1 MKLAEI
7 FASRTATALLP
18 ALALTCAV
26 VPTTMAE
33 PVVYTLETTM
43 SGSYAIPDTNPEP
56 AAQTPVKIVAVCDTN
71 NIVVGGVQPP
81 FGVFIPN
88 ENIQGLL
95 CDSIKLTVGNATS
108 TLNPTDYSIETQWYP
123 GEGSIVYLKYVP
135 FAGNRTFIAGFP
147 EVTPYVQPLLLNANF
162 NGTSPAGL
170 GTNLNATWLL
180 NSAYDYI
187 EVLQEDT
194 TPSFQVKLGP
204 LTQPFASFAPAVNKK
219 LKESELEMTATFKL
233 GTGSNGALPATE
245 ALTVAI
251 GAYSVTVPAG
261 SLKKGKGNVWT
272 YSTARVG
279 SVQKKVSLSLAANG
293 TYTVKAE
300 LYDTKAALDVVPKG
314 VAAEVSVT
322 LGDDTGKKTVVVR

>member
-1 MKLAEI
+1 MKLADL
-7 FASRTATALLP
+7 FATRTATALLP
-18 ALALTCAV
+18 ALALSCAM
-26 VPTTMAE
+26 VPTAMAE

-43 SGSYAIPDTNPEP
+43 SGTYAIPDTNYQP

-81 FGVFIPN
+81 FGISMPN
-88 ENIQGLL
+88 DNIQGLL
-95 CDSIKLTVGNATS
+95 CDSIQLTVGNATS
-108 TLNPTDYSIETQWYP
+108 TLNPADYSIETRWFP
-123 GEGSIVYLKYVP
+123 GQGSIVYLKYVP
-135 FAGNRTFIAGFP
+135 FVGNYTFIAGFV
-147 EVTPYVQPLLLNANF
+147 EVTPNVPPFSLSANF
-162 NGTSPAGL
+162 SGTGNGANQDVL
-170 GTNLNATWLL
+170 WFL

-187 EVLQEDT
+187 EVLAEST

-204 LTQPFASFAPAVNKK
+204 LTQPFASFAPAVNRK

-261 SLKKGKGNVWT
+261 SLKKGKGNTWS
-272 YSTARVG
+272 YSTKRVG
-279 SVQKKVSLSLAANG
+279 SVQKKVSLALAANG

-322 LGDDTGKKTVVVR
+322 LGDDTGKKTVLVR

>member
-33 PVVYTLETTM
+33 PVVYILETTM
-43 SGSYAIPDTNPEP
+43 SGTYAIPDTNVQP

-71 NIVVGGVQPP
+71 NIVIGGVQPP
-81 FGVFIPN
+81 FGIFTPD
-88 ENIQGLL
+88 ENTQGLL

-108 TLNPTDYSIETQWYP
+108 TLNPAEYSIETRWLP
-123 GEGSIVYLKYVP
+123 GQGSIVYLKYVP
-135 FAGNRTFIAGFP
+135 FAGNITFLAGFG
-147 EVTPYVQPLLLNANF
+147 EVTPNVPPLSLSANF
-162 NGTSPAGL
+162 SGTSVGANWDVL
-170 GTNLNATWLL
+170 WFL

-187 EVLQEDT
+187 EVLAEST

-204 LTQPFASFAPAVNKK
+204 LTQPFASFTPAVNRK
-219 LKESELEMTATFKL
+219 LKESELEMSATFKL